1 MNVTYIHSCQQ
12 ADQHRVQT
20 RCRNLA
26 VAIGRTGWHS
36 ANLLGLED
44 FVNNTPTAYEACANS
59 DLLVIH
65 RYLYGPVIRALQSW
79 KARDKKVVVDIDEAL
94 DRLPPETAGYRFW
107 QQGVPFESCGT
118 NSDCSVIS
126 PLPIEQLR
134 LGLRL
139 ADGVTVAS
147 VRLADDWSEAAHV
160 THVPDYI
167 NLDQYLTIKQ
177 GHGKETWV
185 GLNGEGMGAGC
196 LTRIGLKTALEK
208 LCAQRDAVRL
218 MLVGFDA
225 ADTAD
230 LKISPHQKMILPASP
245 VEQWPRLLAQ
255 FDLGI
260 ALADREHGSRGG
272 WQRALEFMV
281 MKIPW
286 IGSDLPLHRDL
297 ARFGW
302 MVKNTPAA
310 WERALL
316 EVVDHLDVYRS
327 EATGESFLYALGQD
341 VNENI
346 SKVLA
351 AYATILY
358 QS

>member
-1 MNVTYIHSCQQ
+1 MNVTFVHSNRR

-26 VAIGRTGWHS
+26 VAIRRTGWHQAS
-36 ANLLGLED
+36 LVGLDD
-44 FVNNTPTAYEACANS
+44 FVNNTPAAREACEQA

-65 RYLYGPVIRALQSW
+65 RYLYGPVIRAAQTW
-79 KARDKKVVVDIDEAL
+79 KSRDKKVVVDIDEAL
-94 DRLPPETAGYRFW
+94 DRLPPETSGYRFW
-107 QQGVPFESCGT
+107 QQGVPLECCTSNPDG
-118 NSDCSVIS
+118 NVIR

-134 LGLRL
+134 LGLRMT
-139 ADGVTVAS
+139 DGVTVAS
-147 VRLADDWSEAAHV
+147 VRLADDWAGAASVMHI
-160 THVPDYI
+160 PDYI

-177 GHGKETWV
+177 EHGRETWI
-185 GLNGEGMGAGC
+185 GLNGEGLGLDC
-196 LTRIGLKTALEK
+196 LERTGLKSALESV
-208 LCAQRDAVRL
+208 CAQRENVRL
-218 MLVGFDA
+218 MLIGF
-225 ADTAD
+225 ADETVAG
-230 LKISPHQKMILPASP
+230 LNVSAGQKKVLPASP
-245 VEQWPRLLAQ
+245 VEEWPRLLAQ

-260 ALADREHGSRGG
+260 APADREHGSRSG
-272 WQRALEFMV
+272 WQRALEYMV

-286 IGSDLPLHRDL
+286 VGSDLPLHREL

-302 MVKNTPAA
+302 MVQNTSPA

-327 EATGESFLYALGQD
+327 EATGEPFLFALGQD

-351 AYATILY
+351 AYASILY
-358 QS
+358 KS